1 MTTEQ
6 EEKEET
12 TNKHLWSASEPP
24 PGSTTT
30 AGIFTRQCLFCNQ
43 VRKRK
48 KAGSEE
54 ELGACETKE
63 AERRIREAARVLKD
77 DKILAKISGVD
88 MIAKE
93 VKYHHSC
100 RSEYLKSAQ
109 RCTAQV
115 AVDEVDTIG
124 SSLDW
129 IHLYIETSVIVNK
142 RPELLTSL
150 YARYLD
156 MCSDIKHFSSRLKVH
171 SPVHK
176 KLGVIIYNS
185 NMAHDAVRIAY
196 DYVLQR
202 EPLHK
207 RHSY

>member
-1 MTTEQ
+1 
-6 EEKEET
+6 
-12 TNKHLWSASEPP
+12 
-24 PGSTTT
+24 
-30 AGIFTRQCLFCNQ
+30 
-43 VRKRK
+43 
-48 KAGSEE
+48 
-54 ELGACETKE
+54 
-63 AERRIREAARVLKD
+63 
-77 DKILAKISGVD
+77 

-124 SSLDW
+124 SSLDG
-129 IHLYIETSVIVNK
+129 IHSYIETLVIVNK

-156 MCSDIKHFSSRLKVH
+156 MCSDTGENPKQSAQALLRNVTKHFGSRLKVH

-176 KLGVIIYNS
+176 MSGVIIYNS

-196 DYVLQR
+196 DYVATPERTITQTALLLRKLVQ
-202 EPLHK
+202 EVEKTPISSDGTTFDQVKEGDASPPELLLTVFNILYGGTNDK
-207 RHSY
+207 RHTART